1 MTQASRPTGQFRRK
15 LAGSHSGPGKPA
27 HEGGWPWPLGISLRS
42 ARLGQRVEPQAD
54 SSAMISLRPKRPVRF
69 ARTCR
74 TMKIANSAA
83 AARTMPAMN
92 LIQPAADNSIGLRTA
107 MEARH
112 GACGLAPTWPGLV
125 FRLWLLFAAELLI
138 VAALSIPKALSF
150 NLWLFEDPR
159 AILATNFLITKGY
172 QPAVDFGYIHGLLPL
187 FSMRGWALFGTG
199 AISACA
205 AMLES
210 ALLAAW
216 GFACPSA
223 GLRLGW
229 PGRTLIVLIIPFS
242 IIVVPPDVVHIIE
255 PRANANWL
263 DN

>member
-1 MTQASRPTGQFRRK
+1 
-15 LAGSHSGPGKPA
+15 
-27 HEGGWPWPLGISLRS
+27 
-42 ARLGQRVEPQAD
+42 
-54 SSAMISLRPKRPVRF
+54 
-69 ARTCR
+69 
-74 TMKIANSAA
+74 
-83 AARTMPAMN
+83 MN